1 MNVFSRVLDRLDR
14 IHRRILWHRRP
25 IAALVAAA
33 AAYVVVQAATAPP
46 PQTVPVWTAAHDLA
60 SGTVLT
66 DTDLVRRPFTPQS
79 VPPDR
84 LRNISQ
90 LLGRTLAAPL
100 SQGMPLTAGAT
111 IADGWL
117 THRPG
122 VSAVPVRVTDP
133 AVAGLLRVGDRVSL
147 VATDPQRPGQVDQLV
162 PNAVVLTI
170 PQLSNAPTGSLQG
183 RLVVF
188 GVPPE
193 AAGGVASASTSQ
205 YLTVVWNQ

>member
-1 MNVFSRVLDRLDR
+1 MNVFSRILDRLDR

-33 AAYVVVQAATAPP
+33 AAYVAVQAAIAPP
-46 PQTVPVWTAAHDLA
+46 PPTVPVWTAAHDLA

-84 LRNISQ
+84 LRNVGR

-100 SQGMPLTAGAT
+100 SQGMPLTTGAAIT
-111 IADGWL
+111 NGWL
-117 THRPG
+117 AGHPG

-133 AVAGLLRVGDRVSL
+133 AVVGLLRVGDRVSL
-147 VATDPQRPGQVDQLV
+147 VATDPQQPGQVDQLV
-162 PNAVVLTI
+162 PDAVVLTI
-170 PQLSNAPTGSLQG
+170 PRPSTVPTGDLQG